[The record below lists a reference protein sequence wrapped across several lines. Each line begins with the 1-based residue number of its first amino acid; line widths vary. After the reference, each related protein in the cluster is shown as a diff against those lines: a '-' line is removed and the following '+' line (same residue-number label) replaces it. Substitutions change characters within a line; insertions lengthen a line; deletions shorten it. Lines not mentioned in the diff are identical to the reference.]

1 MIVRADVPEPTS
13 TRRFS
18 GTGRSSLPTLSGA
31 LLLGGVVLAMAS
43 STGCRSVLKEGRD
56 AERSNPSFGM
66 PSGDE
71 AVGSSALM
79 SQIQNQNQGSPSLPT
94 DPDPMPNLTP
104 RRATNVHLDLGR
116 VFESRGQLDAAE
128 GEYRKA
134 LDSEDRKVDKAT
146 RAMAH
151 RKLASVLDRQGKFAD
166 SGAHHREATKLAPK
180 DHRVWNDSGYSS
192 YLQGR
197 FDEAIT
203 LLREAEKLEPND
215 KKTLTNLGL
224 ALAASGR
231 DDEATAIF
239 SRAGGP
245 SAAEANLAYIQ
256 AATGRTDEARGR
268 YETLLSQ
275 NPAHPVALKA
285 IGQLDTDAVRSAEMI
300 ASTPPTK
307 VDSGVVP
314 ASFEAIPSPR
324 VANPPTSAAE
334 LLESVPVPVPL
345 VVIEHGLQENEK
357 NQTQPLLLPRL
368 KRKK

>member
-1 MIVRADVPEPTS
+1 MIVRADSPRPNS
-13 TRRFS
+13 IRRS
-18 GTGRSSLPTLSGA
+18 SMIGRSPFPTIAGR
-31 LLLGGVVLAMAS
+31 LLLGAVVLS
-43 STGCRSVLKEGRD
+43 VGSTSGCRSVLKERRE

-71 AVGSSALM
+71 AIGTSALM
-79 SQIQNQNQGSPSLPT
+79 SQIQNQGSPNLPT

-116 VFESRGQLDAAE
+116 VFESRGQLEAAE
-128 GEYRKA
+128 GEYRRA
-134 LDSEDRKVDKAT
+134 LESEDRKVDKET
-146 RAMAH
+146 RAIAH

-166 SGAHHREATKLAPK
+166 SGSHYREATKLAPK

-203 LLREAEKLEPND
+203 LLRQAEKLEPND

-245 SAAEANLAYIQ
+245 AAAEANLAYIQ

-268 YETLLSQ
+268 YEFLLSQ
-275 NPAHPVALKA
+275 NPSHPVALKA
-285 IGQLDTDAVRSAEMI
+285 IGQLDIDALQSAKMI
-300 ASTPPTK
+300 ASTPPTR
-307 VDSGVVP
+307 VDPGVVP
-314 ASFEAIPSPR
+314 ASFEAIVPPP
-324 VANPPTSAAE
+324 VPGPPTLTAGS
-334 LLESVPVPVPL
+334 LESVPVPL
-345 VVIEHGLQENEK
+345 AVIEHGLQDDTKGEK
-357 NQTQPLLLPRL
+357 KDRRFRLRPRVM
-368 KRKK
+368 RKK